1 VNLAHLHLL
10 LNHFPTVGLGIAL
23 GLLLAALL
31 KKSEDLKQASF
42 VVFFLLGL
50 VAIPAYL
57 TGSAA
62 QVVLEDQPNV
72 SQQVMAAHKDA
83 ALLAL
88 ILMEITG
95 LVSWIA
101 LWRFRPGLPE
111 RLHGVPR
118 WHQTAVLVVAIVTF
132 GLMARAANIGGHIR
146 HPEIRAAATA
156 EPVPEWPRTAAA
168 AAALV
173 LDNPWVWPIC
183 EVFHFVGLCL
193 LLGVGLLVN
202 LRLLGFVKGVAF
214 ADVHL
219 LLPWAMLGLAIN
231 IVTGMLFF
239 LAAPGQY
246 TQNPAFVW
254 KIGLMM
260 IAGVTLLYPTMSEEA
275 GGLTPEGRAPLSG
288 RIIAAGS
295 ICLWIGVIFLGRFLP
310 YLGSE

>member
-1 VNLAHLHLL
+1 MNLAHLHLL

-42 VVFFLLGL
+42 VAFFLLGL

-95 LVSWIA
+95 LVAWIG
-101 LWRFRPGLPE
+101 LWRFR
-111 RLHGVPR
+111 R
-118 WHQTAVLVVAIVTF
+118 WHQTAVLVLAIVTF

-146 HPEIRAAATA
+146 HPEIRTAATA

-168 AAALV
+168 GAALV

-193 LLGVGLLVN
+193 LFGVVLLVN

-219 LLPWAMLGLAIN
+219 LLPWAMVGLSIN

-239 LAAPGQY
+239 LAAPEQY

-254 KIGLMM
+254 KIGLIL
-260 IAGVTLLYPTMSEEA
+260 IAGVTLLYPTMGDRA
-275 GGLTPEGRAPLSG
+275 GESTPEDRAPITG

>member
-10 LNHFPTVGLGIAL
+10 LNHFPTVGLVIAL
-23 GLLLAALL
+23 GLLLTSLP

-42 VVFFLLGL
+42 VTFFLLGL
-50 VAIPAYL
+50 VGIPAYL

-62 QVVLEDQPNV
+62 QVVLQDQSDV
-72 SQQVMAAHKDA
+72 SQQVMAAHQDA

-88 ILMEITG
+88 ILLEITG
-95 LVSWIA
+95 LVAWIA
-101 LWRFRPGLPE
+101 LWRFR
-111 RLHGVPR
+111 R
-118 WHQTAVLVVAIVTF
+118 WHQAGVLVLAIVTF

-146 HPEIRAAATA
+146 HPEILA
-156 EPVPEWPRTAAA
+156 EGSSAPVPGWPRTAAA
-168 AAALV
+168 GAALV

-193 LLGVGLLVN
+193 LFGVVLLVN

-214 ADVHL
+214 ADVNR
-219 LLPWAMLGLAIN
+219 LLPWAMVGLGIN

-239 LAAPGQY
+239 LAAPEQY

-254 KIGLMM
+254 KIGLIL
-260 IAGVTLLYPTMSEEA
+260 IAGVTLLYSTMSEQA
-275 GGLTPEGRAPLSG
+275 GGLTPEDRAPLTG

>member
-10 LNHFPTVGLGIAL
+10 LNHFPTIGLGIAL
-23 GLLLAALL
+23 GLLVASLL

-42 VVFFLLGL
+42 VAFFVLGL
-50 VAIPAYL
+50 LAIPAYL

-62 QVVLEDQPNV
+62 QVVLQDRSDV
-72 SQQVMAAHKDA
+72 SQEVIAAHQDA

-95 LVSWIA
+95 LVAWTA
-101 LWRFRPGLPE
+101 LWRFRT
-111 RLHGVPR
+111 
-118 WHQTAVLVVAIVTF
+118 WHQTGILALAIVTF
-132 GLMARAANIGGHIR
+132 GLMASAANIGGHIR
-146 HPEIRAAATA
+146 HPEILAEGMAA
-156 EPVPEWPRTAAA
+156 PVPAWPRTAAA
-168 AAALV
+168 GAAFV

-193 LLGVGLLVN
+193 LLGVVLLVN
-202 LRLLGFVKGVAF
+202 LRLLGFVRGVAF
-214 ADVHL
+214 TDVNR
-219 LLPWAMLGLAIN
+219 LLPCGVAGLGIN

-239 LAAPGQY
+239 LASPDQY

-254 KIGLMM
+254 KIGVML
-260 IAGVTLLYPTMSEEA
+260 IAGVTLLYPTMSDQA
-275 GGLTPEGRAPLSG
+275 GQLSPDDRAPLNG

>member
-1 VNLAHLHLL
+1 
-10 LNHFPTVGLGIAL
+10 
-23 GLLLAALL
+23 
-31 KKSEDLKQASF
+31 
-42 VVFFLLGL
+42 
-50 VAIPAYL
+50 
-57 TGSAA
+57 
-62 QVVLEDQPNV
+62 
-72 SQQVMAAHKDA
+72 
-83 ALLAL
+83 LLAL

-95 LVSWIA
+95 LVAWIA
-101 LWRFRPGLPE
+101 LWRFR
-111 RLHGVPR
+111 R
-118 WHQTAVLVVAIVTF
+118 WHQTAVLVLAIVTF

-146 HPEIRAAATA
+146 HPEIRAVATA

-168 AAALV
+168 GAALV

-193 LLGVGLLVN
+193 LFGVVLLVN
-202 LRLLGFVKGVAF
+202 LRLLGFVRGVAF

-219 LLPWAMLGLAIN
+219 LLPWAMVGLGIN

-254 KIGLMM
+254 KIGLML
-260 IAGVTLLYPTMSEEA
+260 IAGVTLLYPTMSEQA

-288 RIIAAGS
+288 RIIAAAS

>member
-10 LNHFPTVGLGIAL
+10 LNHFPTIGLGIAL

-42 VVFFLLGL
+42 VAFFLLGL

-62 QVVLEDQPNV
+62 QIVLQDRPDV
-72 SQQVMAAHKDA
+72 SAEVMAAHQDA

-88 ILMEITG
+88 ILMEITS
-95 LVSWIA
+95 LLAWIA
-101 LWRFRPGLPE
+101 LWRFRP
-111 RLHGVPR
+111 
-118 WHQTAVLVVAIVTF
+118 WHQTGILGLALVTF
-132 GLMARAANIGGHIR
+132 GLMAIAANIGGHIR
-146 HPEIRAAATA
+146 HPEILADGAAA
-156 EPVPEWPRTAAA
+156 PVPGWPRTAAA
-168 AAALV
+168 GAAFV

-193 LLGVGLLVN
+193 LFGVVLLVN
-202 LRLLGFVKGVAF
+202 LRLLGFVRGVAF
-214 ADVHL
+214 ADVNR
-219 LLPWAMLGLAIN
+219 LLPWAMAGLGIN

-239 LAAPGQY
+239 LASPAQY
-246 TQNPAFVW
+246 TQNAAFVW
-254 KIGLMM
+254 KIGLML
-260 IAGVTLLYPTMSEEA
+260 IAGVTLLYPTMSEQA
-275 GGLTPEGRAPLSG
+275 GALAPEDRAPLTG

>member
-1 VNLAHLHLL
+1 MNLAHLHLL

-23 GLLLAALL
+23 GLLLASLL

-42 VVFFLLGL
+42 VAFFLLGL
-50 VAIPAYL
+50 LAIPAYL

-62 QVVLEDQPNV
+62 QVMLQNRPDV
-72 SQQVMAAHKDA
+72 SEPIMAAHQDA

-88 ILMEITG
+88 ILIEITG
-95 LVSWIA
+95 LVAWLG
-101 LWRFRPGLPE
+101 LWRFR
-111 RLHGVPR
+111 R
-118 WHQTAVLVVAIVTF
+118 WHQVGVLVLAIVTF
-132 GLMARAANIGGHIR
+132 ALMASAANIGGHIR
-146 HPEIRAAATA
+146 HPEILAEGMAAPAPGWPRAAAA
-156 EPVPEWPRTAAA
+156 GAAF
-168 AAALV
+168 V

-193 LLGVGLLVN
+193 LFGVVLLVN
-202 LRLLGFVKGVAF
+202 LRLLGLVTNVAV
-214 ADVHL
+214 ADITR
-219 LLPWAMLGLAIN
+219 LLPWAMLGLGIN

-239 LAAPGQY
+239 LAAPDQY

-254 KIGLMM
+254 KIGLML
-260 IAGVTLLYPTMSEEA
+260 IAGVTLLYPTMWEQAGEA
-275 GGLTPEGRAPLSG
+275 TANDRAPLTG